1 MKKIISFIRISLWF
15 AIWFAFLALLIEV
28 FVNKKTELYKVDLSN
43 IKMTNLLLE
52 SVFIDRKQEI
62 LEKTFTLKT
71 AKLTPK
77 GQKIV
82 KEIAFL
88 QHITDS
94 TSQIIEQLDFKN
106 PSNLHKAKKILH
118 AFKKQINDFKNLDNL
133 GYLFSDYYYNYFM
146 GDTQWLFLLRNR
158 PDEIYKMM
166 ELQPKILLHRLH
178 YEIFRI
184 YYGDLEKERLDF

>member
-62 LEKTFTLKT
+62 LEKTLSLKT

-77 GQKIV
+77 GKQIV

-133 GYLFSDYYYNYFM
+133 GYLFSDYYFNYFM
-146 GDTQWLFLLRNR
+146 EDTQWLFLLRNR